1 VKFPQLAALALV
13 GAVLSTAPAVEAQ
26 QAARPKPPA
35 PTLVGTW
42 KAKTGP
48 ARPAAA
54 KGKPAAPAPVQ
65 LVVIRPDSSASYG
78 REVVRWR
85 LKPKGDE
92 VMLAI
97 GGEWVTYKMKLKGAA
112 LTLSGGDLPE
122 PVTLTRVGPPT
133 PRPAGMK
140 VPADPDTE
148 AY

>member
-26 QAARPKPPA
+26 QSVRTRPPA
-35 PTLVGTW
+35 PTLLGTW
-42 KAKTGP
+42 RAKTAP
-48 ARPAAA
+48 AKSATA
-54 KGKPAAPAPVQ
+54 KGKPAAPAAVQ

-78 REVVRWR
+78 KEVVRWR

-97 GGEWVTYKMKLKGAA
+97 GGEWVTYDMKLKGTS